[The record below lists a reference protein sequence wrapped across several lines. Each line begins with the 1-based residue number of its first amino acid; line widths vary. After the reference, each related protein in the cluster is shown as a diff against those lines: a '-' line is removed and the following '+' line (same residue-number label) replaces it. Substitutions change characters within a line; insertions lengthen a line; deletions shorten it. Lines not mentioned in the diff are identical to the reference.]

1 LNLDASAMTERHKEP
16 HNAKMQQADFMSI
29 LQGLFHL
36 YLMSNAYRLIYGGIR
51 DKNLQKLSFT
61 IFM

>member
-1 LNLDASAMTERHKEP
+1 MHKSKTSFTETVQILNLAASAMTERHKEP

-36 YLMSNAYRLIYGGIR
+36 YLMSNAYRPILW
-51 DKNLQKLSFT
+51 
-61 IFM
+61 